1 MPVILNEKNK
11 RRCDVMASGPIAE
24 LGNILGPVYG
34 SLLTTPTIIK
44 LVSNGRKVYEIDP
57 RNSKNKVLLTI
68 GNCSKS
74 VFGTNLVE
82 EPVKKE
88 EPPVV
93 EIPKEV
99 VVEKTEEVTSNDHEE
114 ILKVLGLSKVE
125 WAMKSKSERRRL
137 KEQYLNK
144 KQDNKV
150 TEPIVA
156 EAEETPIVEEKAVEE
171 LKTET
176 VSEVKKDE
184 AEVPVEEEVVAA
196 DV

>member
-11 RRCDVMASGPIAE
+11 RRCDVMVSGPIAE

-74 VFGTNLVE
+74 VFGTNPVE

-88 EPPVV
+88 EHPVV

>member
-11 RRCDVMASGPIAE
+11 RRCDVIVSGPIAE

-34 SLLTTPTIIK
+34 SLLTTSTIIK

-57 RNSKNKVLLTI
+57 RNNKNKVLLTI

-74 VFGTNLVE
+74 VFGETPVE
-82 EPVKKE
+82 ESVKKE
-88 EPPVV
+88 EPVV

-99 VVEKTEEVTSNDHEE
+99 VVEKKEETSNDHEE
-114 ILKVLGLSKVE
+114 MLKVLGISKME

-137 KEQYLNK
+137 KEQYLNV
-144 KQDNKV
+144 KQDSRV
-150 TEPIVA
+150 AEPIVA
-156 EAEETPIVEEKAVEE
+156 ETEETPIVEEKAADEIKAE
-171 LKTET
+171 P